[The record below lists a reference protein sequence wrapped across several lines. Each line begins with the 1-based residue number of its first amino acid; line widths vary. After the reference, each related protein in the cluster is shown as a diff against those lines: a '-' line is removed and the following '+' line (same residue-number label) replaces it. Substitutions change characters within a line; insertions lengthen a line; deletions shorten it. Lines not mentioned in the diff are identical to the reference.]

1 MAGMQVSRL
10 GQCSCTVDRV
20 DSRYYLDLDMSA
32 YKARV
37 ADVPRV
43 GVHGPGLRD
52 GDDQAGGERH

>member
-10 GQCSCTVDRV
+10 GQCSCTGDRV
-20 DSRYYLDLDMSA
+20 IDIIDLDMSA

-43 GVHGPGLRD
+43 GVHGPGLGD
-52 GDDQAGGERH
+52 GDDQACGERH